1 MANMSYCRFE
11 NTLND
16 LRDCEEALGNI
27 YDEVGEMSSY
37 EKNALPE
44 LIELCKSISD
54 NWDVEEVQ
62 DIINEAQEEDER

>member
-1 MANMSYCRFE
+1 MGNMSYCRFE

-16 LRDCEEALGNI
+16 LRDCEEALENI
-27 YDEVGEMSSY
+27 NDEVTEMSSY
-37 EKNALPE
+37 EKNALPK

-62 DIINEAQEEDER
+62 DIINESE

>member
-1 MANMSYCRFE
+1 MGNMSYCRFE
-11 NTLND
+11 NTLAD
-16 LRDCEEALGNI
+16 LRDCEKALGNI

-37 EKNALPE
+37 EKNALPK

-62 DIINEAQEEDER
+62 DIINESE